1 MKNFNTLSWD
11 GYKFQ
16 LAFSF
21 RTDGTH
27 KLETQGCQ
35 TRKCK
40 ASKGFNSNVCC

>member
-1 MKNFNTLSWD
+1 MKNFNSLSWD

-27 KLETQGCQ
+27 KLEIQGCQ

-40 ASKGFNSNVCC
+40 ASKGFNSSMCC